1 MNTIDGKRCL
11 AAIVGLIVVSVVTV
25 ILKYTSADYI
35 KLAGIM
41 YSVFVVSQTITDIV
55 ENKKENEKNS

>member
-1 MNTIDGKRCL
+1 MNNLDGKRCI
-11 AAIVGLIVVSVVTV
+11 AAIIGLIVVSAVTI

-55 ENKKENEKNS
+55 ENKNGTIK

>member
-1 MNTIDGKRCL
+1 MSNIDGKRCL
-11 AAIVGLIVVSVVTV
+11 AAIVGLIVVSIVTV
-25 ILKYTSADYI
+25 ILKYGSMDYI

-55 ENKKENEKNS
+55 ENKK

>member
-1 MNTIDGKRCL
+1 MVNIDGKRCL
-11 AAIVGLIVVSVVTV
+11 AAIVGLIVVSIVTV
-25 ILKYTSADYI
+25 ILKYGSMDYI

-55 ENKKENEKNS
+55 ENKK

>member
-1 MNTIDGKRCL
+1 MNNIDGKRCL
-11 AAIVGLIVVSVVTV
+11 AAIIGLIVVSIVTI

-55 ENKKENEKNS
+55 ENKKEVQK